1 MPPLSPSKLSDAL
14 QAAMKLEARRDY
26 ASAAQLLDDALTGEP
41 EAQPILRFQALM
53 LRSEIAM
60 AQNELGEARGILS
73 EARQVPLSPA
83 DRESLSTELG
93 KADDLEV
100 FLTHRGC
107 AG

>member
-1 MPPLSPSKLSDAL
+1 MTPPISSKLSEAL
-14 QAAMKLEARRDY
+14 HAALKLEARRDY
-26 ASAAQLLDDALTGEP
+26 SSAAQLLDDALTKEP

-60 AQNELGEARGILS
+60 AQNELGDARGILA
-73 EARQVPLSPA
+73 EAKQIPLSPA
-83 DRESLSTELG
+83 DRESLSTELD
-93 KADDLEV
+93 KADALEV